1 MSDEFV
7 YRAEA
12 VTDDGES
19 HVLDLEEHGWADKA
33 LLARTVR
40 WSIVPKVAGWPIVV
54 VHIPKGGKPIFKSRV
69 FRKMSM
75 SEDGVAVGF
84 RCYGIGYFLR
94 GKSYWTWALP
104 NGAIEVGEDL
114 YLADLLLRSL

>member
-7 YRAEA
+7 YTAEA

-19 HVLDLEEHGWADKA
+19 HVLDLEEHGWVDKE

-54 VHIPKGGKPIFKSRV
+54 VHIPTGGKPIFKSRV
-69 FRKMSM
+69 FRRMSM
-75 SEDGVAVGF
+75 YLDGTPTGF
-84 RCYGIGYFLR
+84 RCYAIGYFLR

-104 NGAIEVGEDL
+104 NGAIEVGPDPV
-114 YLADLLLRSL
+114 LADVLLRSL

>member
-7 YRAEA
+7 YTAEA

-19 HVLDLEEHGWADKA
+19 HVLDLEEHGWADKE

-54 VHIPKGGKPIFKSRV
+54 VHIPTGGKPIFKSRV
-69 FRKMSM
+69 FRRMSM
-75 SEDGVAVGF
+75 YLDGTPTGF
-84 RCYGIGYFLR
+84 RCYAIGYFLR